1 LIFDL
6 GSVLIVRREVTTM
19 NIGVNDS
26 LKSDTGVGDD
36 LQRKLTA
43 LESYISQWPRVI
55 VAFSGGVDSSLV
67 LRTAIEALGTENVLA
82 VTVVSP
88 LMPQRDQGTAAMVAA
103 GMGAR
108 RRIVETDELQEEAI
122 AANPPN
128 RCFYCKSNTF
138 GLLTA
143 IAREEGYRAVLDGTN
158 RSDCSDYRPGMAA
171 IRGFDTVHSPLLE
184 CGLDKQEV
192 RRLARQL
199 GLPNWNLPAQAC
211 LASRIPYGVPLTLD
225 KLEQIARAEAVL
237 AEFGLD
243 NVRVRHHGQ
252 IARIEVAPEELEK
265 VLKTELLQEISRRI
279 KACGF
284 TYAALDLDGYRTG
297 SLNEVL
303 ASTDRQ

>member
-1 LIFDL
+1 MIFDL

>member
-1 LIFDL
+1 M
-6 GSVLIVRREVTTM
+6 TTM

>member
-1 LIFDL
+1 
-6 GSVLIVRREVTTM
+6 M
-19 NIGVNDS
+19 NVGVDDS
-26 LKSDTGVGDD
+26 LQGDAGVGED
-36 LQRKLTA
+36 LRRKLMA

-67 LRTAIEALGTENVLA
+67 LRTAIQALGPENVLA

-88 LMPQRDQGTAAMVAA
+88 LMPERDQGTAAAVAA
-103 GMGAR
+103 DMGAR
-108 RRIVETDELQEEAI
+108 RRIVKTDELQDEAI
-122 AANPPN
+122 AANPSN

-143 IAREEGYRAVLDGTN
+143 IAGEEGYQAVLDGTN
-158 RSDCSDYRPGMAA
+158 RSDCGDYRPGMAA
-171 IRGFDTVHSPLLE
+171 IRGFETVHSPLLE
-184 CGLDKQEV
+184 CGLAKPEV

-211 LASRIPYGVPLTLD
+211 LASRIPYGEPLTLE
-225 KLEQIARAEAVL
+225 KLEQIARAEAIL
-237 AEFGLD
+237 IEFGLE

-252 IARIEVAPEELEK
+252 IARIEVAPEELVK
-265 VLKTELLQEISRRI
+265 VLKPELLQEISRRI
-279 KACGF
+279 KVCGF

-303 ASTDRQ
+303 ASTERQRG

>member
-1 LIFDL
+1 
-6 GSVLIVRREVTTM
+6 M
-19 NIGVNDS
+19 NVGVDDS
-26 LKSDTGVGDD
+26 LQGDAGVGED
-36 LQRKLTA
+36 LRRKLMA

-67 LRTAIEALGTENVLA
+67 LRTAIQALGLENVLA

-88 LMPQRDQGTAAMVAA
+88 LMPERDQGTAAAVAA
-103 GMGAR
+103 DMGAR
-108 RRIVETDELQEEAI
+108 RRIVKTDELQDEAI
-122 AANPPN
+122 AANPSN

-143 IAREEGYRAVLDGTN
+143 IAGEEGYQAVLDGTN
-158 RSDCSDYRPGMAA
+158 RSDCGDYRPGMAA
-171 IRGFDTVHSPLLE
+171 IRGFETVHSPLLE
-184 CGLDKQEV
+184 CGLAKPEV

-211 LASRIPYGVPLTLD
+211 LASRIPYGEPLTLE
-225 KLEQIARAEAVL
+225 KLEQIARAEAIL
-237 AEFGLD
+237 IEFGLE

-252 IARIEVAPEELEK
+252 IARIEVAPEELVK
-265 VLKTELLQEISRRI
+265 VLKPELLQEISRRI
-279 KACGF
+279 KVCGF

-303 ASTDRQ
+303 ASTERQRG